1 MKGRIVALFEQSMRT
16 VSLSV
21 LAVPLP
27 WCAFTPN
34 PPAAKFARLWILDWT
49 RAVGLRVSSAGSA
62 PPPTPPATASVAEGA
77 MPAGRDGR
85 GKPAR
90 GKVKGPEACHA
101 ENDQEG
107 SAVEGQADKRR
118 TRDVLGE
125 RSERN
130 RNTAEQRAR
139 FAQKSGSEYDRL
151 LADAMRQLN
160 EGNSRPVEAAYRKA
174 IALDPANPTAYYNLG
189 CLCSN
194 TGRRAEAAPNFVRA
208 EALLWEE
215 SVEWASCISLA
226 FDTLV
231 HPACSEVAKP
241 EWWNDKD
248 LMALSK
254 KAARVTGAAG
264 VQQSRRVKGHL
275 LRLHVL
281 AAESGEFGWQVGPR
295 SAADLNEAAT
305 HAGMAAELHLRSESS
320 ACSEM
325 AVSLLS
331 EAARL
336 FRKAADM
343 GVKES
348 DAEAA
353 KAAAQAD
360 REAAEAVAKADT
372 EAAEAAAQAV
382 VRAEA
387 ETKANA
393 AAEALLAEEEAEA
406 VALAA
411 ASSAPSKGKA
421 KGKPKGKGKSSGKP

>member
-1 MKGRIVALFEQSMRT
+1 
-16 VSLSV
+16 
-21 LAVPLP
+21 
-27 WCAFTPN
+27 
-34 PPAAKFARLWILDWT
+34 
-49 RAVGLRVSSAGSA
+49 
-62 PPPTPPATASVAEGA
+62 
-77 MPAGRDGR
+77 MPDGR
-85 GKPAR
+85 GKAAR
-90 GKVKGPEACHA
+90 GKGKGPVACHA
-101 ENDQEG
+101 ENDQER
-107 SAVEGQADKRR
+107 SALDGQADRHR

-130 RNTAEQRAR
+130 RNTAEQQAR
-139 FAQKSGSEYDRL
+139 IAQKSVSEYQRL
-151 LADAMRQLN
+151 LADAVRELD
-160 EGNSRPVEAAYRKA
+160 EGNSRPAEAAFRKL
-174 IALDPANPTAYYNLG
+174 IALDPAEPTAYYNLG
-189 CLCSN
+189 CLCFN
-194 TGRRAEAAPNFVRA
+194 AGRRAEAAPNFVRA
-208 EALLWEE
+208 AALLPEE
-215 SVEWASCISLA
+215 SVEWANIISLA

-248 LMALSK
+248 LKVLSK
-254 KAARVTGAAG
+254 TAARVTGAAN
-264 VQQSRRVKGHL
+264 VQPSRRVKGHL
-275 LRLHVL
+275 LRLQVL
-281 AAESGEFGWQVGPR
+281 AAEPGEYPGWQVGPR

-305 HAGMAAELHLRSESS
+305 HAGMAAELSLRSESS
-320 ACSEM
+320 ASSEM

-336 FRKAADM
+336 FHKAADM

-353 KAAAQAD
+353 EAAAQAD
-360 REAAEAVAKADT
+360 R

-393 AAEALLAEEEAEA
+393 AAEALLAEEAAEA